1 MTVEIMKLV
10 TVVSVF
16 FAVYFGM
23 INARRNKTQDDKS
36 DATLLTTLNVNQT
49 VMQKS
54 LDEIKFDVKGI
65 RAEGQDMRVKL
76 TALEQSCKSAHHR
89 LDTLEGKKTDE

>member
-1 MTVEIMKLV
+1 MTVELMSVV
-10 TVVSVF
+10 TIISVF
-16 FAVYFGM
+16 FAVFFG
-23 INARRNKTQDDKS
+23 INNARRNKSQDDKS
-36 DATLLTTLNVNQT
+36 DATLLTTLNVNQN

-65 RAEGQDMRVKL
+65 RAEGQDMRIKL

-89 LDTLEGKKTDE
+89 IDTLEGKKTDE